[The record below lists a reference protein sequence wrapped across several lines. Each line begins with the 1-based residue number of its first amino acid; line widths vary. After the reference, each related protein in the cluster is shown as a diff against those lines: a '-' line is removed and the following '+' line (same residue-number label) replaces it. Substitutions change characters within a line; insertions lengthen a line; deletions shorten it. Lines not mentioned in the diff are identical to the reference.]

1 VGEVHVSA
9 QDGEVRVALGD
20 DVVLRLP
27 ENATTGYRWHVENL
41 QGGLEVTASHYAPPG
56 ALLPGA
62 GGMRE
67 LRLRP
72 TEAGQGRLELA
83 LRQPWGEDAAER
95 YALRVT
101 VE

>member
-20 DVVLRLP
+20 DVVVRLP
-27 ENATTGYRWHVENL
+27 ENATTGYRWQVETL
-41 QGGLEVTASHYAPPG
+41 DGALRVAADDYAPPG
-56 ALLPGA
+56 RLLPGA
-62 GGMRE
+62 GGTRE

-72 TEAGQGRLELA
+72 TGAGEARLA
-83 LRQPWGEDAAER
+83 LVLKQPWGDDIAER